1 MSQLIFLPSRVQSTK
16 TKPKIN
22 QRTTV
27 TLTPAF
33 LRVRIRFRVSFRVS
47 FRFWLSVY
55 SAGQKYCWL
64 IFWWYP
70 FLFSSAPFAS
80 SLFLTTLPFIYC
92 PLGVRNLFSCFL
104 SILHLFLLYT
114 MSVKRSF
121 HLLPLSAQLPSIS
134 LPT

>member
-1 MSQLIFLPSRVQSTK
+1 MSQLIFLPSGVQSTK

-33 LRVRIRFRVSFRVS
+33 LRVRIRFSFRVS

-64 IFWWYP
+64 IFWSHP
-70 FLFSSAPFAS
+70 FLFSSAPFAF
-80 SLFLTTLPFIYC
+80 SLFLTALPFIYC
-92 PLGVRNLFSCFL
+92 PLGVRNPFSCFL
-104 SILHLFLLYT
+104 SILHPFILST

-121 HLLPLSAQLPSIS
+121 HLLPLTAQLPSIS
-134 LPT
+134 LPA